1 MRAALYARVSTED
14 QAEKYGLSSQLTE
27 LRELAA
33 KKSFTVPEGA
43 EFVDDGYSG
52 ATLDR
57 PALDR
62 LREAVRA
69 RAFDVVLVHDPD
81 RLSRKLAHQ
90 LLLVEELERAG
101 VGLEYFT
108 TPREDTPEGR
118 LLLNVKGVVA
128 EYEREK
134 IRERTTRGKKQKAR
148 SKLVPTGPWPYG
160 YRLDPTQPGG
170 LGIHDDEARVVRE
183 MFRWLAEGTSVRGV
197 VARLNRLPVIPK
209 ARRAKLWGKS
219 SVRRILTSETYV
231 GRYWYNRR
239 EKATDGRMKLRDES
253 EWFAIDVPPI
263 VDRATFER
271 VRQQLDRNQQ
281 MIKGRPPTRV
291 YLLRGLLYC
300 GDCGRRMHGIPTH
313 GRRFYRCSGRDRL
326 KGDARCLAVTVNAER
341 VERVVWETIER
352 GLKDP
357 RLLMGKLQEH
367 RTVARRG
374 LEVRTEVA
382 QLEADLARVRAVDGP
397 GTVRLAGMGV
407 GRLVSQSAS
416 GRASRISVGKFGG

>member
-1 MRAALYARVSTED
+1 MRAALYARVSTDE

-27 LRELAA
+27 LGELAA

-160 YRLDPTQPGG
+160 YRLDTTRPGG
-170 LGIHDDEARVVRE
+170 LGVHLMRSTMDLVDYQKNPHGGTTLVLEKRRQIAAGGAR
-183 MFRWLAEGTSVRGV
+183 
-197 VARLNRLPVIPK
+197 
-209 ARRAKLWGKS
+209 
-219 SVRRILTSETYV
+219 
-231 GRYWYNRR
+231 
-239 EKATDGRMKLRDES
+239 
-253 EWFAIDVPPI
+253 
-263 VDRATFER
+263 
-271 VRQQLDRNQQ
+271 
-281 MIKGRPPTRV
+281 
-291 YLLRGLLYC
+291 
-300 GDCGRRMHGIPTH
+300 
-313 GRRFYRCSGRDRL
+313 
-326 KGDARCLAVTVNAER
+326 
-341 VERVVWETIER
+341 
-352 GLKDP
+352 
-357 RLLMGKLQEH
+357 
-367 RTVARRG
+367 
-374 LEVRTEVA
+374 
-382 QLEADLARVRAVDGP
+382 
-397 GTVRLAGMGV
+397 
-407 GRLVSQSAS
+407 
-416 GRASRISVGKFGG
+416 